1 MKNNLIGKKRKW
13 WSWHRQR
20 SKRWQWWALPD
31 LRRMLLVS
39 SRSLLSLLSCTSL
52 LSLACSTSAISA
64 SFCAHIASLVQ
75 VRRRQHACAHDT
87 HTHTHTILQVSHI
100 SFSYLFCTQLLLF
113 IISKRSYTHTYH
125 IYIIFSSHLS
135 PKSSLRNLQQYL
147 RTHASGMALEYCL
160 QWRVCFNAFLS
171 FLAWNLESCCVCVC
185 VCVCV
190 TLCVCVCAHNLSIC
204 VCMHAPLYECVT
216 VSVSLDLYI
225 AVHVYPPVCISFS
238 LGILMCLCTQASQW
252 RVWAMSM

>member
-20 SKRWQWWALPD
+20 SKRRQWWALPD

-87 HTHTHTILQVSHI
+87 HTHIHTHIHTLFCKCHTYHFLISFVLNFFCSSSPNGVTRTHTTYI
-100 SFSYLFCTQLLLF
+100 SFSHPFCPQNLLF
-113 IISKRSYTHTYH
+113 ITSNSIYTHM
-125 IYIIFSSHLS
+125 L
-135 PKSSLRNLQQYL
+135 L
-147 RTHASGMALEYCL
+147 
-160 QWRVCFNAFLS
+160 
-171 FLAWNLESCCVCVC
+171 
-185 VCVCV
+185 
-190 TLCVCVCAHNLSIC
+190 
-204 VCMHAPLYECVT
+204 
-216 VSVSLDLYI
+216 
-225 AVHVYPPVCISFS
+225 
-238 LGILMCLCTQASQW
+238 
-252 RVWAMSM
+252 VWL